1 MAYLNETIGSI
12 STPLG
17 EGGISVLRLSGSN
30 AFHIIENIF
39 YKSKDKKKTIKISEI
54 PSHTLH
60 FGYLFDNDL
69 LVDEVI
75 ISIFKSPN
83 SFTGEDIVEIST
95 HGGILVTQ
103 KALQLILKNGA
114 KHSDPGEFT
123 KRAFLN
129 GRIDL
134 TQAEAIADLI
144 HAKTD
149 EAHISSIKQLEG
161 SLSEYVK
168 RIRDNLISITALVE
182 LELDFAEEDLEFAH
196 KSELRNKSKK
206 IIGELKEIVN
216 TYINGKVIRD
226 GVKVVIAGKPNS
238 GKSSL
243 FNNLLKNERAIVSH
257 ISGTTRDYI
266 EEELIIN
273 GVLFNLT
280 DTAGL
285 RVTDDEIE
293 SEGIK
298 RSYDKLNDAD
308 LILFLIDSTDS
319 IDNINKSIEYFN
331 ISINKNKILVYT
343 KKDVSGVKIPENSIS
358 ISIFDDSTIKSL
370 KEEMVKNVN
379 LKEGSFSSD
388 KIIITNIRHKICLES
403 TIDSLSKVI
412 DSINDNMSGEFISID
427 LRNALNHLG
436 EITGSVT
443 NDDILTYVFSRFC
456 IGK

>member
-168 RIRDNLISITALVE
+168 RIRD
-182 LELDFAEEDLEFAH
+182 EF
-196 KSELRNKSKK
+196 NK
-206 IIGELKEIVN
+206 
-216 TYINGKVIRD
+216 Y
-226 GVKVVIAGKPNS
+226 
-238 GKSSL
+238 
-243 FNNLLKNERAIVSH
+243 H
-257 ISGTTRDYI
+257 
-266 EEELIIN
+266 
-273 GVLFNLT
+273 
-280 DTAGL
+280 
-285 RVTDDEIE
+285 
-293 SEGIK
+293 
-298 RSYDKLNDAD
+298 
-308 LILFLIDSTDS
+308 
-319 IDNINKSIEYFN
+319 
-331 ISINKNKILVYT
+331 
-343 KKDVSGVKIPENSIS
+343 
-358 ISIFDDSTIKSL
+358 
-370 KEEMVKNVN
+370 
-379 LKEGSFSSD
+379 
-388 KIIITNIRHKICLES
+388 
-403 TIDSLSKVI
+403 
-412 DSINDNMSGEFISID
+412 
-427 LRNALNHLG
+427 
-436 EITGSVT
+436 
-443 NDDILTYVFSRFC
+443 C
-456 IGK
+456 IG